1 MKKSFFKEL
10 FDYAKKKKWLILI
23 PFIIIF
29 ASIGI
34 FLALVGSSAVIPMIY
49 TIF

>member
-1 MKKSFFKEL
+1 MKESFFKEL
-10 FDYAKKKKWLILI
+10 IDFAKKRKWLILI

-29 ASIGI
+29 AAVGI